1 MEYRQGGR
9 PLRADAARNVEK
21 IIAAARECFHE
32 RGPEVPLQ
40 FIAETAKVG
49 PATLFRNFADKEAL
63 VLAVISRQLREHV
76 DPVVVQA
83 LVEPDA
89 GDALMRVIESIV
101 QVAAEESML
110 LDALVGRRGV
120 LTTISGNII
129 EALGMLLGRA
139 QRQGTI
145 RGDVSQEDV
154 IRIVAMLIGSVD
166 TIERGTSAWRR
177 PVALI
182 EDSLRPAAAT
192 RELPPQTPVPSLQLP
207 LG

>member
-1 MEYRQGGR
+1 MEYRQGSR

-21 IIAAARECFHE
+21 IITAARECFHE
-32 RGPEVPLQ
+32 QGPEVPLQ
-40 FIAETAKVG
+40 LIAETAQVG

-63 VLAVISRQLREHV
+63 VLAVISRQLRIHV
-76 DPVVVQA
+76 DPVVEIA
-83 LVEPDA
+83 LAEPDA
-89 GDALMRVIESIV
+89 CAALMHVIESIV
-101 QVAAEESML
+101 QVAAEESAL

-129 EALGMLLGRA
+129 EALGLLLGRA
-139 QRQGTI
+139 QAQGTV
-145 RGDVSQEDV
+145 RGDVSAEDV

-166 TIERGTSAWRR
+166 TIERGTDAWRR

-182 EDSLRPAAAT
+182 EDSLRPAAAV
-192 RELPPQTPVPSLQLP
+192 RPLPPQTSVPSLALP

>member
-1 MEYRQGGR
+1 MEYRQGAR

-21 IIAAARECFHE
+21 IITAARECFHD

-40 FIAETAKVG
+40 LIAETAKVG

-76 DPVVVQA
+76 DPVVAQA
-83 LVEPDA
+83 LAEPDA
-89 GDALMRVIESIV
+89 GEALMRVVEAIV
-101 QVAAEESML
+101 QVAAEESTL

-166 TIERGTSAWRR
+166 TIERGTNAWKR

-192 RELPPQTPVPSLQLP
+192 RELPPQTPLP
-207 LG
+207 GVELARG